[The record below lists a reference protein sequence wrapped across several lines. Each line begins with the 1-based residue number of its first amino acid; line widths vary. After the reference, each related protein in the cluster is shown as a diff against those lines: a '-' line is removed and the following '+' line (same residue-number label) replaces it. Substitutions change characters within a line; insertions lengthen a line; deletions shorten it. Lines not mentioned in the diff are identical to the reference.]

1 MGSSS
6 RFWAA
11 SGGFLLAVATGLAA
25 WHAHGLAED
34 LAEEEHVAFGR
45 ALLQQF
51 VTGAGL
57 LGLGAWIRLR
67 EGDRLLDV
75 AAGLLLVGCLLF
87 CGEVYRGALGQETW
101 GLAPKGGGAMILAW
115 LLAAG
120 ALLRR
125 H

>member
-51 VTGAGL
+51 VTGVGL

-67 EGDRLLDV
+67 EGDRLLD
-75 AAGLLLVGCLLF
+75 
-87 CGEVYRGALGQETW
+87 
-101 GLAPKGGGAMILAW
+101 
-115 LLAAG
+115 LAAKG
-120 ALLRR
+120 VADAFVAYEGRQLAANSG
-125 H
+125 